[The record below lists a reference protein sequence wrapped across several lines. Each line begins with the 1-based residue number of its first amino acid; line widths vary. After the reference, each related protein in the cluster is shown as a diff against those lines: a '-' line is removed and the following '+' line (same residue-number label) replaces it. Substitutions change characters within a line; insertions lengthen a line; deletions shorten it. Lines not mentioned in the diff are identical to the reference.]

1 MGFRCRVG
9 WGSGQGHGPDLR
21 SGPRVVVQY
30 VSVTSI
36 FVVERLSL
44 TALWLAKRDINT
56 LSICVSPFTPTI
68 QRSVAL
74 QSFGLPV
81 VTDF

>member
-1 MGFRCRVG
+1 MRVGIRCRVG

-36 FVVERLSL
+36 FVVEKRTSPRSL
-44 TALWLAKRDINT
+44 
-56 LSICVSPFTPTI
+56 
-68 QRSVAL
+68 VAC
-74 QSFGLPV
+74 QERH
-81 VTDF
+81 